1 MAIDKA
7 EKLKELQEDLKL
19 AKEAKRR
26 IMEAQSYSVGRRS
39 LTRVRLD
46 EINREIKHLEDDIE
60 TILNPQGRF
69 RTVVVRDW

>member
-1 MAIDKA
+1 VAIDKA